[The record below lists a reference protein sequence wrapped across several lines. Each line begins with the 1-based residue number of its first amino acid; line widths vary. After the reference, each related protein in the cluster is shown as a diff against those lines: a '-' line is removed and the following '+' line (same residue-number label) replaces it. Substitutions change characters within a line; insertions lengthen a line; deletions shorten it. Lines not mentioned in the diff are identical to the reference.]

1 MNELNSAQSRTES
14 SGKNNNERK
23 SAGEQG
29 KNRIEDKFARLK
41 AENKKAFIPFVM
53 TGDPDLDT
61 TYRVVLKMI
70 EKGASVVE
78 LGVPYSDPSAEGPV
92 IMRADDRALR
102 KGIRLK
108 DVMNIAVRV
117 REKDDAT
124 PLVLLLYFNCIF
136 CYGPERFFAAC
147 AQAGIDGVIIPDL
160 PYEERGEIEEF
171 AERYQVIIISMVT
184 PASRER
190 AKKIAEKAKG
200 FLYCVSSL
208 GVTGERAEFSTDF
221 AGFFSELDSYSSLP
235 KAIGFGVS
243 SPEQAA
249 YLQDYCDGVIVG
261 SAIVRRIEEEAEK
274 GADGRKIAEEIG
286 RYTEEMCAALGG

>member
-1 MNELNSAQSRTES
+1 MNELNSAQNGMES
-14 SGKNNNERK
+14 GGKNI
-23 SAGEQG
+23 
-29 KNRIEDKFARLK
+29 KNRIENKFARLK
-41 AENKKAFIPFVM
+41 EENKKAFIPFVM

-61 TYRVVLKMI
+61 TYRVVLEMI
-70 EKGASVVE
+70 ERGAAVVE

-92 IMRADDRALR
+92 IMRADDRALQ
-102 KGIRLK
+102 KGVRLK

-117 REKDDAT
+117 REKDNST

-136 CYGPERFFAAC
+136 CYGSERFFAAC
-147 AQAGIDGVIIPDL
+147 EEAGIDGVIIPDL
-160 PYEERGEIEEF
+160 PYEERDEIAEF
-171 AERYQVIIISMVT
+171 AKRHQIIIISMVT

-190 AKKIAEKAKG
+190 AKKIAAKAKG

-221 AGFFSELDSYSSLP
+221 AGFFTELNSYSSVP

-243 SPEQAA
+243 SPEQAS
-249 YLQDYCDGVIVG
+249 YLKDYCDGVIVG

-274 GADGRKIAEEIG
+274 GGDGGKIAKEIG
-286 RYTEEMCAALGG
+286 RYTEEMCAALSLPREKQREVKL